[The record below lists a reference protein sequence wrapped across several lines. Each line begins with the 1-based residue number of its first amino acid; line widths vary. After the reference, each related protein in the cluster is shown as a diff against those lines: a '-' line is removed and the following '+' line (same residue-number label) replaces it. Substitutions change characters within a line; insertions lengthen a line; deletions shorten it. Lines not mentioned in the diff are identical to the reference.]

1 MDSIVA
7 QFCYTNR
14 NVLTFENV
22 MPFFKIMLISENR
35 ELNTVTNDKD
45 VRDTVKC
52 KKNNAY
58 QSRTWYVYR
67 IFRLN
72 IDMPIVQGYT
82 VVAGQNICCT
92 KIAQRK
98 SKKKKQNSKRWINN
112 KLQEYTLV
120 ARGTFGEKRMVI
132 YL

>member
-7 QFCYTNR
+7 QLCYTNR
-14 NVLTFENV
+14 SVLTFENV

-45 VRDTVKC
+45 VRDTVEC

-58 QSRTWYVYR
+58 QSRTRYVNR
-67 IFRLN
+67 IFRPN
-72 IDMPIVQGYT
+72 KDMPLVQGFT

-92 KIAQRK
+92 KI
-98 SKKKKQNSKRWINN
+98 
-112 KLQEYTLV
+112 EMTL
-120 ARGTFGEKRMVI
+120 
-132 YL
+132 

>member
-7 QFCYTNR
+7 QLCYTNR
-14 NVLTFENV
+14 SVLTF
-22 MPFFKIMLISENR
+22 

-52 KKNNAY
+52 QKNNAY
-58 QSRTWYVYR
+58 QSRTWYVNR

-72 IDMPIVQGYT
+72 KYMPIVQGYT

-98 SKKKKQNSKRWINN
+98 SKKKKKTQKDESIINFKN
-112 KLQEYTLV
+112 I
-120 ARGTFGEKRMVI
+120 R
-132 YL
+132 